1 MLARQEYR
9 EAHGLCMKALQADPA
24 EPRAFYLLGILT
36 ADHSN
41 HSKAIEL
48 FDRALAVGTPRS
60 DILAQ
65 KARCQIAL
73 LQREEA
79 VQSAEAAAR
88 LEPAASGA
96 RATRPSPETSP
107 CSRSEDSQRSFSYPD
122 GE

>member
-1 MLARQEYR
+1 MLARREYR

-24 EPRAFYLLGILT
+24 EMRAFYLLGILT

-73 LQREEA
+73 LQREKA
-79 VQSAEAAAR
+79 VQSAEAAAKR
-88 LEPAASGA
+88 IQV
-96 RATRPSPETSP
+96 RAEL
-107 CSRSEDSQRSFSYPD
+107 
-122 GE
+122 